1 MKTTP
6 IDTKA
11 LACALILAGLAAIGW
26 LTGCGSRGNG
36 SGMTSFSAKG
46 TKSETPQL
54 FTIPAEQMSH
64 VEIVTVAPS
73 KLTRALRLTGSVAFN
88 GFKTTPVI
96 TQVGGPVSRILVVPG
111 QYVQE
116 GAPLLDVSSPDY
128 SQLLAAYVKAKDT
141 LRVATENYQRAQDLY
156 AHHAIA
162 QRDLL
167 QAESDQIQAQADTN
181 AAVQAMKVLGV
192 KDPEALAKQ
201 PAAFS
206 QVPLLAPI
214 SGQIVDR
221 LVSPG
226 QVLQAGST
234 QAFTISDTSTM
245 WVLANIYQADL
256 AYIHNGDS
264 VSVQTDAYP
273 DTFHGRISY
282 ISPALDPN
290 TRTLQARIVVDNP
303 GDKLKRDMYV
313 TVNVTAGTIQNA
325 IAVPDSAILRNDEN
339 EPFVYVETAAGQFGR
354 RQVQIGE
361 SEAGKTQVLSGL
373 APGEK
378 VVADGSLFIQFANSL
393 QQ

>member
-1 MKTTP
+1 MNTTRTKT
-6 IDTKA
+6 IA
-11 LACALILAGLAAIGW
+11 LACAFAASALSLA
-26 LTGCGSRGNG
+26 GCGSG
-36 SGMTSFSAKG
+36 SDGSSMTSFSAKG

-54 FTIPAEQMSH
+54 FAIPADQMSH
-64 VEIVTVAPS
+64 VQVVTIEPA

-96 TQVGGPVSRILVVPG
+96 TQVGGPVSRVLVVPG
-111 QYVQE
+111 QFVHQ
-116 GAPLLDVSSPDY
+116 GQPLLEVSSPDY

-141 LRVATENYQRAQDLY
+141 LRVATENYKRAQDLY

-181 AAVQAMKVLGV
+181 ASVQAMKVLGI
-192 KDPEALAKQ
+192 KDPDALMKQ
-201 PAAFS
+201 PSAFS
-206 QVPLLAPI
+206 QIPLLAPI

-234 QAFTISDTSTM
+234 QAFTISDTSTV

-256 AYIHNGDS
+256 AYIHKGDS

-273 DTFHGRISY
+273 NTFHGRISY

-290 TRTLQARIVVDNP
+290 TRTLQARVVVDNP

-313 TVNVTAGTIQNA
+313 TVNVTAGTIRNA
-325 IAVPDSAILRNDEN
+325 IAVPDSSILRNDEN
-339 EPFVYVETAAGQFGR
+339 EPFVYVETAPGQFGR
-354 RQVQIGE
+354 RSVQIGQSE
-361 SEAGKTQVLSGL
+361 SGKTQILSGL
-373 APGEK
+373 TPREK
-378 VVADGSLFIQFANSL
+378 VVADGSLFLQFANSL